1 MNLDRLS
8 PLSRALGFESPARQ
22 IIDRIYS
29 VYAQIDDEVA
39 RTTKDLNLPC
49 HRGCDACC
57 HESVFLSAP
66 EFLVVCD
73 HLFES
78 FSAQALRSV
87 VEQMCA
93 VALEYEDELELLDQI
108 DSGPERDEVAARV
121 KFKCPLLSTEG
132 ACRIYP
138 ARELNGRTFG
148 HAWDSSG
155 GQAYGCSLTRDHLR
169 IVDNPQ
175 GKLID
180 ARHARMTLVK
190 RVPLT
195 EKVHVYPWWFRN
207 YKRYLI
213 DDTD

>member
-1 MNLDRLS
+1 LDRLS
-8 PLSRALGFESPARQ
+8 RLSLAMGFENPAQ
-22 IIDRIYS
+22 HIVEQVYS
-29 VYAQIDDEVA
+29 VYEKIDHEVQSS
-39 RTTKDLNLPC
+39 TKDLNLPC

-57 HESVFLSAP
+57 HEAVFLCAP

-73 HLFES
+73 RLFES
-78 FSAQALRSV
+78 FSSRALRSL

-93 VALEYEDELELLDQI
+93 VAVEYEDELELLDEI

-121 KFKCPLLSTEG
+121 KFKCPLLSSEG
-132 ACRIYP
+132 ACQIYP

-155 GQAYGCSLTRDHLR
+155 GHAYGCLLTHDHLR

-175 GKLID
+175 GKLLD
-180 ARHARMTLVK
+180 ARQARMTLVNQ
-190 RVPLT
+190 VPLT
-195 EKVHVYPWWFRN
+195 QKVQVYPWWFRK

-213 DDTD
+213 DDTA